1 MKERM
6 RTLQNSRSRI
16 PKKPIEAPK
25 FPRPS
30 SLITSNPSDLEVAMK
45 RIEIMASRAGFNMSS
60 IPRRSQLQIVSRLAP
75 KLPSKM
81 AVAVQQEL
89 DTMSGKLY
97 HYLPE
102 PARDPLIEDDQSFL
116 QHFMDQFDKPHTE
129 TDEFYKEVNSHVPSH
144 SHSHSPKLTSF
155 DVSQVSLT
163 DDPSHEP
170 IHISES
176 VASSVSAAGY
186 VESSSPNIHLMP
198 PKFDAGEGETHTYT
212 HIDDE
217 GVPNPS
223 ALISQYPT
231 HHVEESD
238 PLITLSSEVNA
249 KTVSP
254 TSGTNIGRTTKSF
267 KVGAVKSY
275 GVTTSSPITDDK
287 TPPTRAPPTVP
298 TVSPSAAYAS
308 IEDTDT
314 ISVPPKPIRV
324 SVISKDSI
332 MVNDT
337 SDDGSGSVRTIKYV
351 HVEPLPEATKESE
364 LSSFDKYLPAE
375 TISKEV
381 RINPKE
387 ISVQIDKASLPRA
400 RPSQLSL
407 DTYEHVKESEVAEVP
422 SSAEPPTDD
431 PYPLTDEEIAAT
443 MAELKKYEAELAGL
457 RQNENSLEVDY
468 PYRLLTPHPLE
479 YPDHPDHPQP
489 SSLEDDSDLVSH
501 LDELLAEFQ
510 TRPTE
515 GTKTLAS
522 AASNANVQLQATVV
536 PSPASPPLVLAPGHR
551 RPHPLLKVG
560 KVSGKTSMA
569 MIGYFP

>member
-1 MKERM
+1 M
-6 RTLQNSRSRI
+6 RTLQSSRSRI
-16 PKKPIEAPK
+16 PAKKPVEPAKLPK

-30 SLITSNPSDLEVAMK
+30 TLISSNPSDLEVAMK

-81 AVAVQQEL
+81 SIAVQEEL
-89 DTMSGKLY
+89 DSMSGKLY
-97 HYLPE
+97 QYLPE

-129 TDEFYKEVNSHVPSH
+129 NDEFFKEVNSHVNT
-144 SHSHSPKLTSF
+144 SPQKLNSF
-155 DVSQVSLT
+155 DVSQISLT

-176 VASSVSAAGY
+176 VASSVSSAGY

-198 PKFDAGEGETHTYT
+198 PKFDAGEGEAHSSSYT
-212 HIDDE
+212 IEDE

-238 PLITLSSEVNA
+238 PLITLSSEVNS
-249 KTVSP
+249 KSVNP
-254 TSGTNIGRTTKSF
+254 TASSKDGRITKAF
-267 KVGAVKSY
+267 QVGSVKSY
-275 GVTTSSPITDDK
+275 QSGTTSSSLIDDK
-287 TPPTRAPPTVP
+287 TPPTRVPPTVP
-298 TVSPSAAYAS
+298 TLPTTTSAPSS
-308 IEDTDT
+308 FDFEDTAT
-314 ISVPPKPIRV
+314 VSVPPKPIRV

-337 SDDGSGSVRTIKYV
+337 NDDGAGSIRTIKYV
-351 HVEPLPEATKESE
+351 HVEPLPDTDTGSK
-364 LSSFDKYLPAE
+364 LSALDKYATE
-375 TISKEV
+375 TVHKEV
-381 RINPKE
+381 RLNPKE
-387 ISVQIDKASLPRA
+387 ISVHVDKESLPKP
-400 RPSQLSL
+400 RPSQLVL
-407 DTYEHVKESEVAEVP
+407 DTYESARETEVP

-489 SSLEDDSDLVSH
+489 SSLEEDSDLVSH

-510 TRPTE
+510 TKPTD
-515 GTKTLAS
+515 GTKTQAT
-522 AASNANVQLQATVV
+522 AASNANIQLQATVV
-536 PSPASPPLVLAPGHR
+536 PSPASPPLLMGPGHR
-551 RPHPLLKVG
+551 RPHPMLKVG
-560 KVSGKTSMA
+560 KVSGETS
-569 MIGYFP
+569 I